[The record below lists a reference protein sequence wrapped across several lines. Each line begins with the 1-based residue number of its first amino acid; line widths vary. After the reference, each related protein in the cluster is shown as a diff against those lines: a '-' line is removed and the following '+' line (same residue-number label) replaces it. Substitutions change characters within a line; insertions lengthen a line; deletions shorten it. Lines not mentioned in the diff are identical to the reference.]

1 MCCCSNTGVEWI
13 AKELVQ
19 KVDSGDDFPLAPGG
33 DRRLCFNNLPDVSTI
48 YLMFQQSTWCW
59 TLGSEGPQRWQG
71 MSDVS
76 HLSGISGLSFASPFP
91 VFFCSS
97 VLFSPVALSVLPLS
111 ATQLIHSPDF
121 SIALTQ
127 PYWLTGPKTPT
138 YLLLLLEKSPESLV
152 KRQTCV
158 VMTRVQQ
165 IDW

>member
-1 MCCCSNTGVEWI
+1 
-13 AKELVQ
+13 
-19 KVDSGDDFPLAPGG
+19 
-33 DRRLCFNNLPDVSTI
+33 
-48 YLMFQQSTWCW
+48 
-59 TLGSEGPQRWQG
+59 

-76 HLSGISGLSFASPFP
+76 HLSAISGLSFASPFP